1 MRRLGL
7 LGGTFDPIHH
17 AHLAIADEARVRLA
31 LDQVLF
37 VPAAHQPLKAGHAAS
52 AQDRLAM
59 VRLATATNPAFA
71 VSDIE
76 IQREGKSY
84 TIDTLQMLHQQF
96 PTSELWLIV
105 GADSIHT
112 LPRWHKIDQ
121 LIPLMQFAVF
131 ERPQSSNDFNAVFQ
145 ALPTLAS
152 RMTRFVGP
160 RIDLSASELRE
171 RIAQHL
177 PIRYLVPDT
186 VAKYIEEKKLYQN
199 KEQRA

>member
-1 MRRLGL
+1 MRRLGIF
-7 LGGTFDPIHH
+7 GGTFDPIHH
-17 AHLAIADEARVRLA
+17 AHLAIGEEARVRLA

-37 VPAAHQPLKAGHAAS
+37 VPAAHQPLKTNHGAS
-52 AQDRLAM
+52 AQNRLAM
-59 VRLATATNPAFA
+59 VWSATATNPAFA

-76 IQREGKSY
+76 IRRKGVSY
-84 TIDTLQMLHQQF
+84 TIDTINALRQQH
-96 PTSELWLIV
+96 PNSELWFII